1 MDIPGYEVQRELGS
15 GGMATVYLAI
25 QENLHRDVALKV
37 MTPGLAV
44 DETYCQ
50 RFLKEGRIAAQLT
63 HLNLL
68 TVYDIGVHDNHYY
81 MASEYLPGGTA
92 RDKMND
98 GITEADIVHI
108 ITDIAQGLQFA
119 HSKGF
124 VHRDVKP
131 GNLLFRGN
139 GDCVLGDFGIAKAVD
154 SNTGATKLGTSI
166 GTPHYMSPEQAK
178 GEKVDHRTDLY
189 SLGVVFFEML
199 SGKPPFDADDPFS
212 VALMQINEPC
222 PEVPAEYSQFQPLI
236 EKLMAKNRE
245 ERYDQ
250 ADDFL
255 DDLESVTGAVA
266 PARKTT
272 RRKMAPEDAA
282 RKVTPAPAARS
293 SSPKNAPPAKR
304 SVVPVV
310 VSVTGL
316 IAIVSLA
323 VIGWNVFS
331 EYSEKPAV
339 VDDGGDTDDES
350 AAKRA
355 RELKRIADKARR
367 ERFDALLGEADQLI
381 EEGKLLCNGG
391 DSALARY
398 RTVLG
403 EDADNDS
410 ARVKL
415 RELANRI
422 ESAAE
427 TEWAKGELQNAYTL
441 LRQASVE
448 FPGDQGIDYLLT
460 EIQGQGYELVDP
472 LASSQDGCGASQIS
486 GEESAVSDP
495 EQRVATT
502 VETDNPPVQPPTQ
515 SQDLSDADREQVTVL
530 LKQADNYFDANIF
543 SHPPGENAMD
553 KYLAVKAL
561 EPDNRRAIE
570 RLERIAGL
578 WLRAAQVRIGR
589 GEWDKARAMIDRGL
603 QAEPNNSDLAALLQ
617 QVEQNAGN

>member
-1 MDIPGYEVQRELGS
+1 MDIPGYEIQRELGS

-92 RDKMND
+92 RDKMNE
-98 GITEADIVHI
+98 GMSEADIVQI

-189 SLGVVFFEML
+189 SLGVVFYEML
-199 SGKPPFDADDPFS
+199 AGKPPFDADDPFS

-222 PEVPAEYSQFQPLI
+222 PEVPSQFSHFQRLI
-236 EKLMAKNRE
+236 EKLMAKNRD
-245 ERYDQ
+245 ERYPQ

-255 DDLESVTGAVA
+255 DDLEMVTGSVA

-272 RRKMAPEDAA
+272 RRKMTPEEAA
-282 RKVTPAPAARS
+282 SRSTPAPSPRAAANTDS
-293 SSPKNAPPAKR
+293 SSEASGGR
-304 SVVPVV
+304 SPVPLVVGG
-310 VSVTGL
+310 TAL
-316 IAIVSLA
+316 IAMIFLGVF
-323 VIGWNVFS
+323 GWRTFGSGDEPVPP
-331 EYSEKPAV
+331 EPGAEPAPIDSPPV
-339 VDDGGDTDDES
+339 PDPKIEQ
-350 AAKRA
+350 
-355 RELKRIADKARR
+355 R
-367 ERFDALLGEADQLI
+367 ERFALLMGEADGFIAAGQ
-381 EEGKLLCNGG
+381 LLCNDGE
-391 DSALARY
+391 SALARY
-398 RTVLG
+398 RTVLA

-410 ARVKL
+410 ARLKL
-415 RELANRI
+415 RELANQI

-448 FPGDQGIDYLLT
+448 FPGDQGIEYLLN
-460 EIQGQGYELVDP
+460 EIEGQGYVLIDP
-472 LASSQDGCGASQIS
+472 LATSADGCTSASQVLAPPKPEDEPPEP
-486 GEESAVSDP
+486 GPVDKPVESNGADQNLSAEPVLSAGDKA
-495 EQRVATT
+495 RVA
-502 VETDNPPVQPPTQ
+502 E
-515 SQDLSDADREQVTVL
+515 L

-553 KYLAVKAL
+553 KYLEVKAL
-561 EPDNRRAIE
+561 EPLNRRAGE
-570 RLERIAGL
+570 RLARIAGL
-578 WLRAAQVRIGR
+578 WLRAAEVRIGR

-603 QAEPNNSDLAALLQ
+603 QAEPDNADLAALMR
-617 QVEQNAGN
+617 QVDENRAN